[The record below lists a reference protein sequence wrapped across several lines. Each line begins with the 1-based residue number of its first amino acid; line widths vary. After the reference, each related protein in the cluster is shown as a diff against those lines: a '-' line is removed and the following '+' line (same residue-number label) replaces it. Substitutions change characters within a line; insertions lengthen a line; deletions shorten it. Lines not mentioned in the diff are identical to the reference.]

1 MDLALVS
8 LFKNFPLDAL
18 VDSMLGLMDPSIR
31 AETWDEEQEE
41 VQRVSCI
48 EGLEEG
54 VSTHD

>member
-1 MDLALVS
+1 
-8 LFKNFPLDAL
+8 
-18 VDSMLGLMDPSIR
+18 MLGLMDPSIR